1 MIRRSLRARLV
12 LTTAGLVFG
21 SIVAVAMVSSWAGRR
36 QFRRFEKFEKIVVT
50 EGGKSTLR
58 ERRIQGEPDRVREA
72 AFAGAVDRGIVAGAA
87 ACAGAALLLTLILSR
102 RIFGPV
108 ESLTRAARAMARGD
122 REVRVQVGRRDEVG
136 ELGDAF
142 NAMSEAVAKSERLR
156 RRLIGD
162 VAHELRTPLTNI
174 RAQLE
179 AIQDGLA
186 PAAPAAIDSLH
197 EEAMLLSGLVEE
209 LQDLAVAEAGEMRLD
224 RTRIYLQEEAE
235 SAAAAFGLR
244 ARAGEVA
251 IRVDVPDGLPPVSAD
266 RRRLAQIFRNLLAN
280 ALAHTPAGGTVV
292 IEAKVAG
299 GAAELVVR
307 DTGSGIEEAD
317 LPFVFERFY
326 RADVSRSRDT
336 GGTGLGLP
344 IVREIVLAHGGSIR
358 AESQTGEGAVFI
370 FTLPFIENS

>member
-1 MIRRSLRARLV
+1 
-12 LTTAGLVFG
+12 
-21 SIVAVAMVSSWAGRR
+21 
-36 QFRRFEKFEKIVVT
+36 
-50 EGGKSTLR
+50 
-58 ERRIQGEPDRVREA
+58 
-72 AFAGAVDRGIVAGAA
+72 
-87 ACAGAALLLTLILSR
+87 
-102 RIFGPV
+102 
-108 ESLTRAARAMARGD
+108 MARGD
-122 REVRVQVGRRDEVG
+122 REVRVEVGRRDEVG

-224 RTRIYLQEEAE
+224 RTCIYLQEEAE

-299 GAAELVVR
+299 GAAEVVVR

-358 AESQTGEGAVFI
+358 AESQTGEGAVFV